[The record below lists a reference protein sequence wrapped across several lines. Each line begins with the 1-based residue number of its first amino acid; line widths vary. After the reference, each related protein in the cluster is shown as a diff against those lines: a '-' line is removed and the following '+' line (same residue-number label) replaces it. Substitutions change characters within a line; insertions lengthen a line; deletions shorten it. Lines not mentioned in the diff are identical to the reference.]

1 MKTTNNNL
9 VNFINDTGVVLVG
22 LLSLGYC
29 IFLRRFAELHIILP
43 YLSFPIF
50 IGEIVLVI
58 CLILFFLKHYFMR
71 NKITFT
77 LFFIGTAVYVL
88 FILMKTLYGY
98 CLWGALS
105 LRHAALFYY
114 PLFAVLGYSFF
125 RMEFFSKRMNLF
137 LIVVLMGTF
146 FGTGFYDYDAF
157 TCFILITILLNT
169 FKHKETKYVVLSLF
183 LLFGYHKLFFQ
194 GSRALLVSNLVSS
207 LFIIAVLPFMLKIKK
222 NHKLIAFSFLFFLLT
237 MGLLKFADKNS
248 LESMTNLNETLKLY
262 NTYES
267 IVLAKKSTFKMDK
280 LANVKIYNREDQNVA
295 IERAVE
301 EEKKDVVLIN
311 NKTALSSLG
320 EIKPIAKAETNSL
333 NVSNTATQKAADTN
347 PEKEITFVKKEYVS
361 IPIIHKKIRQL
372 RPMEEVAG
380 NTVFRIFI
388 WEDMLTDIFKKRPII
403 GFDFG
408 KPFRSI
414 NLEISKI
421 GERSWRNDGWIAA
434 HNSYLEIIYRSGAM
448 GILLILILFI
458 VLLKIIVRAI
468 QLKSLTGVLL
478 GAVLINWLIAA
489 NFMLILEMPY
499 NAIPFWLLFGMTY
512 AYLFKNNSPIY
523 K

>member
-29 IFLRRFAELHIILP
+29 IFLRRFAEVHIILP

-58 CLILFFLKHYFMR
+58 CLTLFLLKHYFMR

-77 LFFIGTAVYVL
+77 SFFIGTSVYVL
-88 FILMKTLYGY
+88 FILTKTLYGY
-98 CLWGALS
+98 CLWGALA

-114 PLFAVLGYSFF
+114 PLFAVLGYSFY
-125 RMEFFSKRMNLF
+125 RKGFFSKRMSLF
-137 LIVVLMGTF
+137 LIVILMSTF
-146 FGTGFYDYDAF
+146 FGIRFYDYDTF

-169 FKHKETKYVVLSLF
+169 FQRKEIKYVILPLF
-183 LLFGYHKLFFQ
+183 FLFGYNKLFLQ

-207 LFIIAVLPFMLKIKK
+207 LFIIAALPFILKIKK
-222 NHKLIAFSFLFFLLT
+222 NYKLIVLPFLFFLLT
-237 MGLLKFADKNS
+237 MGFFKFADRNS
-248 LESMTNLNETLKLY
+248 LESMTNLNGTLKLY

-267 IVLAKKSTFKMDK
+267 IICAKKSTFKMGK
-280 LANVKIYNREDQNVA
+280 LANVKIYNSEDQNVV
-295 IERAVE
+295 IEAAGE
-301 EEKKDVVLIN
+301 QEKKDTALIN
-311 NKTALSSLG
+311 NKTSLTSLG
-320 EIKPIAKAETNSL
+320 EIRSIAKAETNSL
-333 NVSNTATQKAADTN
+333 NVSNTATQKTAYTN

-361 IPIIHKKIRQL
+361 TPIVHKKIRQL
-372 RPMEEVAG
+372 RPIDEVAG

-388 WEDMLTDIFKKRPII
+388 WEDMLTDIFKSKPII

-414 NLEISKI
+414 NLEILDI
-421 GERSWRNDGWIAA
+421 GRGSWRNDGWIAA
-434 HNSYLEIIYRSGAM
+434 HNSYLEVIYRSGAM

-458 VLLKIIVRAI
+458 ILLKIIMRAI

-499 NAIPFWLLFGMTY
+499 NAIPFWVLFGMTY
-512 AYLFKNNSPIY
+512 AYSFKNN
-523 K
+523 